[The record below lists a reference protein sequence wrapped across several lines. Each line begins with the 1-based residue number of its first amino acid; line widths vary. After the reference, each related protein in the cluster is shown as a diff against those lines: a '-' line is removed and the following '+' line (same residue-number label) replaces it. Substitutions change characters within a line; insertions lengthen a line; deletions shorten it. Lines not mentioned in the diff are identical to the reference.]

1 MEDIKEITELLNPWW
16 KENSINKEL
25 AKPYKRKS
33 FAHIIDLTKYRNII
47 ILSGLRRVGKTV
59 LLYQVIE
66 HLLKKIEPRHILY
79 FNFDK
84 RVKELTEILNKYEE
98 STNINWKKEK
108 VFVFLDEIVKL
119 SEWADKIKLIYD
131 AFPNIKFLISSSSSV
146 RLEEE
151 AIKNLAGRYFI
162 VNIKPLSFIE
172 YLELRGKSK
181 FLDNINLWEKEIKKE
196 FQNYLLKS
204 FPEIIDWEDKPLIKD
219 YLKST
224 IIDKVLKEDIPDRFK
239 NVNKDLL
246 LNLIEIFYSEPGMYI
261 DYDGLSKKLR
271 ISKKTLVKHI
281 FYLEFSYLINR
292 IRNFRVNVFVASR
305 KMQRIYANWWSL
317 ASCYSDNYDK
327 IMENIVSSSINAK
340 YYWRKEG
347 KEIDF
352 LIVDKKDI
360 ICIEVKNKNE
370 ITKNELKNM
379 IYFLKRYNIKEGL
392 VIYNGKYEEIIINN
406 KKIKFIPLWKW
417 LLESKF

>member
-16 KENSINKEL
+16 KDNKINKEL

-66 HLLKKIEPRHILY
+66 HLLKEIEPRHILY

-204 FPEIIDWEDKPLIKD
+204 F
-219 YLKST
+219 
-224 IIDKVLKEDIPDRFK
+224 
-239 NVNKDLL
+239 
-246 LNLIEIFYSEPGMYI
+246 
-261 DYDGLSKKLR
+261 
-271 ISKKTLVKHI
+271 
-281 FYLEFSYLINR
+281 
-292 IRNFRVNVFVASR
+292 
-305 KMQRIYANWWSL
+305 
-317 ASCYSDNYDK
+317 
-327 IMENIVSSSINAK
+327 
-340 YYWRKEG
+340 
-347 KEIDF
+347 
-352 LIVDKKDI
+352 
-360 ICIEVKNKNE
+360 
-370 ITKNELKNM
+370 
-379 IYFLKRYNIKEGL
+379 
-392 VIYNGKYEEIIINN
+392 
-406 KKIKFIPLWKW
+406 
-417 LLESKF
+417 